1 MDAFVGSIGYFNAIL
16 VFCVLVYV
24 HEMGHYLVARWC
36 GVRIEVFSIGFGRE
50 LFGYTDRHGT
60 RWKFSI
66 VPLGGY
72 VRMFGEHS
80 MEAVQGE
87 TGVAMSDDERA
98 VSFDH
103 KSLARRAAIVFAGP
117 AANFL
122 FAILV
127 LAALFGAAGE
137 REPQDLSTYGVGAIV
152 AGSPADQ
159 AGLMEGDRI
168 LSIDGRGIPDWNAL
182 VDAVRASEGR
192 ELILRVDRDGTVF
205 SLRMTPALNEETGA
219 FVIGVHRPFQVVT
232 LGPGESF
239 TKAVQRTWD
248 FSVLTLTSIG
258 EIFTGDR
265 SLDDVGGPVRIVD
278 MSNQVAQRGA
288 LDLIVFTAILS
299 INLGLLN
306 LLPVPML
313 DGGHLMFYAI
323 EAIIGRPLNER
334 AQEYLLRG
342 GLALLLGLMIIVTLN
357 DGRLMGVFDWLSA
370 L

>member
-1 MDAFVGSIGYFNAIL
+1 MDAIIGSIGYFNAIL

-24 HEMGHYLVARWC
+24 HEMGHYLVARRC
-36 GVRIEVFSIGFGRE
+36 GVRIEVFSIGFGKE
-50 LFGYTDRHGT
+50 LFGYNDRHGT

-66 VPLGGY
+66 IPLGGY

-80 MEAVQGE
+80 MESVQGE
-87 TGVAMSDDERA
+87 TGEAFTEAERA

-127 LAALFGAAGE
+127 LALLFGSAGG
-137 REPQDLSTYGVGAIV
+137 REAQNLSQFGVGAIV
-152 AGSPADQ
+152 SDGPAER

-168 LSIDGRGIPDWNAL
+168 LSIDGREIPDWDAL
-182 VDAVRASEGR
+182 VLAVTSSEGR
-192 ELILRVDRDGTVF
+192 ELILRIDRDGVVST
-205 SLRMTPALNEETGA
+205 LRMTPDFNRDAG
-219 FVIGVHRPFQVVT
+219 VYRIGVHQPFQVIT
-232 LGPGESF
+232 FGPVESV
-239 TKAVQRTWD
+239 TKAVERTWE

-258 EIFTGDR
+258 EIFVGQR
-265 SLDDVGGPVRIVD
+265 SLDDIGGPVRIVD
-278 MSNQVAQRGA
+278 MSNQVAERGA
-288 LDLIVFTAILS
+288 LSLVFFTAILS

-306 LLPVPML
+306 LLPIPML

-323 EAIIGRPLNER
+323 EAVRGRPLNER

-342 GLALLLGLMIIVTLN
+342 GLALLLGLMVIVTLN
-357 DGRLMGVFDWLSA
+357 DGRLLGLFDWLTA